1 MAEKSSIKIKERLL
15 AAASDVFAEKGYRDA
30 TIAEI
35 CKRATANISSVSY
48 YFGSKEAIYR
58 DAWRHSFARTI
69 EAHPPDGGVS
79 AEAPPEERLRG
90 QVRAIMARIA
100 DEKNRDF
107 IISQMEMTNPT
118 GLLQEVMAS
127 ELTPLR
133 KKTEGLVRELLGPFA
148 LDIHVHFCEI
158 TIVSMCINP
167 MLMKRVKHGIDD
179 SKGLSR
185 AMDDMDAFA
194 DHVVKFALAGI
205 TAIRTQAKKDE
216 KNDIR

>member
-15 AAASDVFAEKGYRDA
+15 AAASDLFAEKGYRDS

-58 DAWRHSFARTI
+58 EAWRHSFARTI

-90 QVRAIMARIA
+90 HIRAIMARIA
-100 DEKNRDF
+100 DENNRDF

-133 KKTEGLVRELLGPFA
+133 KKTEGLVRELLGPFP
-148 LDIHVHFCEI
+148 LDLHVHFCEI

-179 SKGLSR
+179 SNGFSR
-185 AMDDMDAFA
+185 AMDDMDSFA
-194 DHVVKFALAGI
+194 DHVVKFALAGL
-205 TAIRTQAKKDE
+205 TAIRTQAKKDQ